1 MTTLR
6 CAATAAALFATASV
20 RAGAPPICEKLL
32 PVAAVERATGVSPL
46 RVAGLNEVKYGGGTC
61 NYAQGDKMV
70 LLVTVDE
77 GAGKW
82 EKEYKAT
89 FKGSKPVAGVGD
101 EAFSAGEALY
111 FKKGNTVVGIG
122 RFVNFSSGKL
132 YLDDA
137 KLLAVARDIAA
148 KL

>member
-1 MTTLR
+1 MTALR
-6 CAATAAALFATASV
+6 CAATTAALFATASV
-20 RAGAPPICEKLL
+20 RAAAPPICEKLL
-32 PVAAVERATGVSPL
+32 PVAAVERATGVGPL

-70 LLVTVDE
+70 LLLTVDE

-82 EKEYKAT
+82 EKLYKAT
-89 FKGSKPVAGVGD
+89 FKGSKPVAGVGED
-101 EAFSAGEALY
+101 AFSAGEALY
-111 FKKGNTVVGIG
+111 LKKGSTVVGIG
-122 RFVNFSSGKL
+122 RFVNLASGKP